1 MANLDADERNIALR
15 HAGDLLVQLTIAA
28 GADEARNHPLAVRAD
43 AYAVDAL
50 ESLATALGYRL
61 LPMSVRGALA
71 DSVNL
76 GEAVRRHE
84 AAL

>member
-1 MANLDADERNIALR
+1 MPNLDSDERKIALR
-15 HAGDLLVQLTIAA
+15 HTGDVLLQLTIAA
-28 GADEARNHPLAVRAD
+28 GADDSGNFPLAVRAD

-61 LPMSVRGALA
+61 VPFSARTALA

-76 GEAVRRHE
+76 LEAVRGRE
-84 AAL
+84 VV